1 MVFHCGYYRHYR
13 WVRFTVGPGLALH
26 VGRRRVKLFGR
37 TAGFCSRIASMK
49 RFLIDVAI
57 FLLIALGLIAL
68 FPGGRFFMELLVACI
83 INPKG
88 FS

>member
-1 MVFHCGYYRHYR
+1 
-13 WVRFTVGPGLALH
+13 
-26 VGRRRVKLFGR
+26 
-37 TAGFCSRIASMK
+37 MK